1 MLRAFAF
8 ALGVALSAS
17 VLAWDDTAPPGGQAI
32 PALKARVTDTTG
44 TLSATQRS
52 DLEGRLAGWESKTGI
67 QLALLF
73 VATTQPESIE
83 QYAIRVAEAWKL
95 GKKGQDNGALL
106 LIAKND
112 KKMRLEVGYGLE
124 GNLPDVTAR
133 RLLNDTLGPQ
143 FRSGRY
149 YEGLTEG
156 IDKIYRVAAGDEKLA
171 PAPVTAAKP
180 APAARSFRWMDYAVE
195 ILVALIVVGVVLR
208 AMLGR
213 VLGAGAGGTI
223 AAAAGWFLTG
233 SVLIA
238 GIAAVLVL
246 AILLSSLGRR
256 GSGGGDGWIG
266 GWGGGHG
273 GSSGGGS
280 DSWSGGG
287 GSFGGGGAS
296 ASWGDSDGGGGGDSG
311 GGDGGGGGD

>member
-17 VLAWDDTAPPGGQAI
+17 ALAWDDTAPPGGQAI

-156 IDKIYRVAAGDEKLA
+156 IDRIYRVAAGDEKLA
-171 PAPVTAAKP
+171 PAPVTAAKS
-180 APAARSFRWMDYAVE
+180 APAARSFRWMDYAV
-195 ILVALIVVGVVLR
+195 
-208 AMLGR
+208 
-213 VLGAGAGGTI
+213 
-223 AAAAGWFLTG
+223 
-233 SVLIA
+233 
-238 GIAAVLVL
+238 
-246 AILLSSLGRR
+246 
-256 GSGGGDGWIG
+256 
-266 GWGGGHG
+266 
-273 GSSGGGS
+273 
-280 DSWSGGG
+280 
-287 GSFGGGGAS
+287 
-296 ASWGDSDGGGGGDSG
+296 
-311 GGDGGGGGD
+311 